1 MSHAIKNA
9 NRAQPATLGK
19 HRSHTIQLRGLYCLA
34 GLSRREPPD
43 TIKSPPSVAGAMSIV
58 SETWAFPLLFLG
70 VAAVLLLILRR
81 WSEIPLD
88 DRASEAPPVGTT
100 TFLDTPEA
108 SAGEVLVIFT
118 TPNPLEATLIQE
130 ILATS
135 GIPTWLVD
143 QHGQVRS
150 AFTFDLSEYRVAIP
164 STALIKAQQLLDEYE
179 FQNSESKD

>member
-1 MSHAIKNA
+1 M
-9 NRAQPATLGK
+9 
-19 HRSHTIQLRGLYCLA
+19 
-34 GLSRREPPD
+34 
-43 TIKSPPSVAGAMSIV
+43 KSPPIVAGSMSIV
-58 SETWAFPLLFLG
+58 SETWVFPLLLLG
-70 VAAVLLLILRR
+70 AAAVLLLILRR

-88 DRASEAPPVGTT
+88 DRVYETPPIGITAS
-100 TFLDTPEA
+100 LDTPE
-108 SAGEVLVIFT
+108 SLAGEVLVIFT

-130 ILATS
+130 ILDAN

-164 STALIKAQQLLDEYE
+164 SAALIKAQQLLDEYE